1 MKKILLAA
9 ALALAATGAYADDAC
24 KAKAVDKN
32 GKPLVGAAL
41 KSSLTKC
48 CKAESAAQKLK
59 GAAATS
65 HTNKCVSDAMGT

>member
-9 ALALAATGAYADDAC
+9 ALVFAAGSAYADDC
-24 KAKAVDKN
+24 KVKAVDKN

-48 CKAESAAQKLK
+48 CKADSTAQKLK

-65 HTNKCVSDAMGT
+65 HTNKCVSDGMGT